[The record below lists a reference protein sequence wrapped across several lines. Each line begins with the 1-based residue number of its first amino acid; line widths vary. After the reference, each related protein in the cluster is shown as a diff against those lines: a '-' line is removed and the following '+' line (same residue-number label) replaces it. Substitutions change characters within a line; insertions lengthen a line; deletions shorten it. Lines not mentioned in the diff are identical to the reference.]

1 MLGIQLR
8 YMARAACSLN
18 CWAICQAL
26 YCFCKNIK
34 HQPRFQQWLGMC
46 SQSLNPNW
54 SYGQLQATKRWKAN
68 FIYQLNHRWVTYCPE
83 VVTKQINVLQDI
95 VHTIPFKKV
104 YKGGKIVLKICYGHV
119 MVMLKYQDSFDQRTC
134 IHVWN

>member
-1 MLGIQLR
+1 M
-8 YMARAACSLN
+8 
-18 CWAICQAL
+18 
-26 YCFCKNIK
+26 
-34 HQPRFQQWLGMC
+34 
-46 SQSLNPNW
+46 
-54 SYGQLQATKRWKAN
+54 QATKRWKAN
-68 FIYQLNHRWVTYCPE
+68 FIYQLNHRWVTYSPE

-134 IHVWN
+134 IHV